1 MNLLFLAVGT
11 VHGASSRHFRF
22 RERFPTQWTGL
33 PTAMIHLEVPEV
45 IPHFSVCILVIAERC
60 SMMAQGTLNDF
71 LDGNGKSLPFLFGHS
86 ANPFRRPDASRKKGF
101 IGINIAKSRDDGLI
115 KDKGFNLGFL
125 MTRPFFKIEMCI
137 RDSNMIGS
145 YQVKCLFTKGIE
157 PFEAKGL
164 FMSGNLENTI
174 SGGIDCLLYTS
185 CLT

>member
-1 MNLLFLAVGT
+1 MPARAISIENGDALLGQISAHRTFSGRNTAGQSNDHMNLLFLAVGT

-86 ANPFRRPDASRKKGF
+86 ANPFRRPDASRK
-101 IGINIAKSRDDGLI
+101 
-115 KDKGFNLGFL
+115 
-125 MTRPFFKIEMCI
+125 
-137 RDSNMIGS
+137 RDSS
-145 YQVKCLFTKGIE
+145 
-157 PFEAKGL
+157 A
-164 FMSGNLENTI
+164 
-174 SGGIDCLLYTS
+174 
-185 CLT
+185 